1 MTEKPSVAQ
10 NVSTVIHS
18 KKRILQH
25 HPTITQ
31 KAHIQIKG
39 TQTQTD
45 THQCSVDS
53 ESRLLGFFSLFNAGN
68 ND

>member
-10 NVSTVIHS
+10 NVSTVIHN

-39 TQTQTD
+39 TQTQTYI
-45 THQCSVDS
+45 HRRSVDS
-53 ESRLLGFFSLFNAGN
+53 KSRLLGFFSLFNAGN
-68 ND
+68 ID